1 MTAHGIPLGREQ
13 LLERVM
19 QSLVGGDF
27 SPGDKLPSERQ
38 LAETYNVSRPV
49 IREVMQ
55 RLKERGILHIA
66 PGSGAFLREATPL
79 DWARPLDALG
89 SHRASTTRQLVEAR
103 VMLEVRAAS
112 LAADRATASDLA
124 NLRRALH
131 VFAQSTDLFARA
143 RCDIAFHSLIARSSH
158 NPVVEMMFGAIAPL
172 VFEVMLR
179 SLSDPKVTQRG
190 EPFHA
195 LVLRAIVDGDPGAA
209 GAAMEEHITLAS
221 TLFGPDFDAPLNTLA
236 DRSDHVLFGSG
247 MGLEEVI
254 ASVVG

>member
-1 MTAHGIPLGREQ
+1 MTSHGIPLGRDQ
-13 LLERVM
+13 LLERLM

-27 SPGDKLPSERQ
+27 NPGDKLPSERQ

-66 PGSGAFLREATPL
+66 PGSGAFLRESTPL

-89 SHRASTTRQLVEAR
+89 SHRAATTRQLVEAR

-112 LAADRATASDLA
+112 LAAERATPEDLE
-124 NLRRALH
+124 NLQRALAA
-131 VFAQSTDLFARA
+131 FAGTTDLFERA

-158 NPVVEMMFGAIAPL
+158 NPVIEMMFGAIAPL

-179 SLSDPKVTQRG
+179 SLSDSKVTERG

-195 LVLRAIVDGDPGAA
+195 LILGAIRAGDPGAA
-209 GAAMEEHITLAS
+209 SAAMDEHITLAS
-221 TLFGPDFDAPLNTLA
+221 TLFGTDFDAQLNTLA
-236 DRSDHVLFGSG
+236 GRSDHVLFGSG
-247 MGLEEVI
+247 VGLEEVI
-254 ASVVG
+254 ANVVG